1 VYSKQRIEISS
12 TLAELFTLLA
22 KSTLDSCES
31 DAMFSEMFE
40 SVRSSLE
47 KYKSDTIDEI
57 YGNLIYVEEV
67 IDLLNTKK

>member
-1 VYSKQRIEISS
+1 MYSKQRIEISS

-57 YGNLIYVEEV
+57 YANLIYVEEV